1 MVVEGVR
8 GMFLDAALEYDSVL
22 FRSVALDGDT
32 DLEAG
37 LKQALS
43 LDHSLAEIR
52 FHGQEAFA
60 IEGHVQPLSLI
71 DPPDFALNP
80 GDVVVVSGGGKGI
93 TPHLAYALAPN
104 RPRLVLLGSSEFDP
118 EVDYDSLIA
127 ASAGLAAASPLTRAE
142 TAPRPR
148 PLSPM
153 PPCGWLPVVKS
164 PRPSRN
170 WPARG

>member
-1 MVVEGVR
+1 MFADHPGRYDADPAAVVVEGVR

-32 DLEAG
+32 DLETG

-52 FHGQEAFA
+52 FHGQEAFTV
-60 IEGHVQPLSLI
+60 EGHVQPLSLV

-80 GDVVVVSGGGKGI
+80 GDVVVISGGGKGI
-93 TPHLAYALAPN
+93 TPSSGLCPGVLSN
-104 RPRLVLLGSSEFDP
+104 RGLVLLGSSEFDP

-127 ASAGLAAASPLTRAE
+127 ASAGLAGAL
-142 TAPRPR
+142 PRHPGGNSARGRR

-153 PPCGWLPVVKS
+153 PPC
-164 PRPSRN
+164 
-170 WPARG
+170 A